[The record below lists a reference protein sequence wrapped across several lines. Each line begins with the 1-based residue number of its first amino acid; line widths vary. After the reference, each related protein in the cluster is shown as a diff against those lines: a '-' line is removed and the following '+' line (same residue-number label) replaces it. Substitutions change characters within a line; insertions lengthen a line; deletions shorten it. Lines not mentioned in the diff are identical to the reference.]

1 MQKEQIAEVLT
12 RFPSLAA
19 LTPEE
24 WQEEGISI
32 TMVPANFTIDEGEF
46 LENAPLILDG
56 LVRIFKLSSDGREVT
71 LYRLSAGEC
80 CPLIASSIL
89 GETVYEASAC
99 VEKPS
104 MVLNVPTKIYKK
116 WIEKHQGFRQYIF
129 QSFAR
134 RLIIMSNLIDDIN
147 FKSIRVR
154 ISEYL
159 IEHTGAEN
167 NSLAITHDQLAIEL
181 GTAREVISRTLK
193 KMEKEGLLRVARGQ
207 ITDIQRSKLPV
218 VE

>member
-1 MQKEQIAEVLT
+1 MQKEQIAEVLA

-19 LTPEE
+19 LTLEE

-32 TMVPANFTIDEGEF
+32 TTVPANFTIDEGEF

-71 LYRLSAGEC
+71 LYRLSTGEC

-134 RLIIMSNLIDDIN
+134 RLIIMSNLIDDIH

-159 IEHTGAEN
+159 IEHTSAEDD
-167 NSLAITHDQLAIEL
+167 SLAITHDQLAIEL

-207 ITDIQRSKLPV
+207 ITDIQRSRLPAV
-218 VE
+218 Q

>member
-1 MQKEQIAEVLT
+1 MQKDQIAQVIA

-19 LTPEE
+19 LTPED
-24 WQEEGISI
+24 WQEEGISV

-89 GETVYEASAC
+89 GETMYEASAC

-116 WIEKHQGFRQYIF
+116 WIEKHQDFRQYIF
-129 QSFAR
+129 KSFAR
-134 RLIIMSNLIDDIN
+134 RLIIMSNLIDDIQ

-159 IEHTGAEN
+159 IEQTIADN
-167 NSLAITHDQLAIEL
+167 DSLAITHDHLAIEL

-193 KMEKEGLLRVARGQ
+193 KMEKDGLLRLARGQ
-207 ITDIQRSKLPV
+207 ITHIQRSRLQTA
-218 VE
+218 E